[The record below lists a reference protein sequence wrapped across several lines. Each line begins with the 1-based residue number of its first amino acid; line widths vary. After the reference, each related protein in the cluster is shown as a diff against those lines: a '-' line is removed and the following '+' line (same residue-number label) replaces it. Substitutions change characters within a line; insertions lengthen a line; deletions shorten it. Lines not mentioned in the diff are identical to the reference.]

1 VDHRGKRVEPDAKK
15 PVLLGDEGIWLHCEF
30 GNRVRQMIKSPNE
43 KGMAREMLRR
53 IYGEA

>member
-1 VDHRGKRVEPDAKK
+1 MDHRGKRVEPDAKK